1 MMIFLKGLEEIKES
15 CREFMDNS
23 GRERANK
30 KTIINDY
37 QKKKKKYYIL
47 YVFKELYQF
56 LIYII

>member
-37 QKKKKKYYIL
+37 QKKKKKNKIFYL
-47 YVFKELYQF
+47 FKKLKKF
-56 LIYII
+56 